1 MSGVDI
7 TILGIIHRV
16 SDCFSEGSIAR
27 KYYSFRSHSATFTPE
42 SVQQLRQKGS
52 KLLTKAKRLNC
63 NFSNQAS
70 KAGK

>member
-27 KYYSFRSHSATFTPE
+27 KYYSFRSHSATFTSE
-42 SVQQLRQKGS
+42 LFQQLRQKRQQIAHKGE
-52 KLLTKAKRLNC
+52 KTEL
-63 NFSNQAS
+63 
-70 KAGK
+70 